1 MKKDI
6 VQGVKQKMIYEEI
19 LKKRELK
26 HKQEDLLELIVEL
39 KKDCRA
45 KIILLNNQIR
55 SLNSVSDKVYDAK
68 IEELDMYILK
78 VNQMVKHL
86 KINNIGTRLR
96 KCLSLRN
103 VYKWV
108 KSLIGYGK

>member
-45 KIILLNNQIR
+45 KIILLNNQIE
-55 SLNSVSDKVYDAK
+55 SLNRIADKIYNAK

-78 VNQMVKHL
+78 VNELYKE
-86 KINNIGTRLR
+86 
-96 KCLSLRN
+96 SL
-103 VYKWV
+103 
-108 KSLIGYGK
+108 